1 MASVGPV
8 VTTVDPLLLV
18 AAIGILVS
26 ELLATRPVADAAA
39 GSSLL
44 RVG

>member
-8 VTTVDPLLLV
+8 VTTVDTLLLV

-26 ELLATRPVADAAA
+26 VLLAKRPVTAAAA
-39 GSSLL
+39 GSSL
-44 RVG
+44 VHIG

>member
-8 VTTVDPLLLV
+8 VTTVDTLLLV
-18 AAIGILVS
+18 AAIGILAP
-26 ELLATRPVADAAA
+26 ELLAKRPVTDAAA
-39 GSSLL
+39 GSSPL